1 MRESSISITFL
12 SYKFWN
18 DCRKKL
24 VETGND
30 QGPLNNP
37 PPFSSVDL
45 ITCVVIADVANV
57 NLSDKPFGV

>member
-1 MRESSISITFL
+1 MHELGLRVQYKVLYMRESSISITFL

-30 QGPLNNP
+30 QGSLNNP
-37 PPFSSVDL
+37 PPPSVL
-45 ITCVVIADVANV
+45 LT
-57 NLSDKPFGV
+57 